1 VVFRS
6 LTSNAALTLI
16 HSFIVSRLDYCSA
29 LYVGLPAARV
39 GCLVRVMR
47 AAARLI
53 GRIARFGH
61 VSDYMRDV
69 LHWLP
74 FPQRITYRISALVWR
89 CLAGVAPVYLQEL
102 CCSTLSV
109 QRRGSLR
116 SSMQAELLVP
126 RSRTCIM
133 QRRAFSVAGPAIW
146 NELPVDLRLMH
157 RALAATFFSNLKTVL
172 FSRG

>member
-1 VVFRS
+1 
-6 LTSNAALTLI
+6 
-16 HSFIVSRLDYCSA
+16 
-29 LYVGLPAARV
+29 
-39 GCLVRVMR
+39 MR

-74 FPQRITYRISALVWR
+74 FPLRITYRISALVWR
-89 CLAGVAPVYLQEL
+89 CLTGVAPVYLQEL
-102 CCSTLSV
+102 CSTLSV

-116 SSMQAELLVP
+116 SSKQLELLAP
-126 RSRTCIM
+126 RSRTSIM
-133 QRRAFSVAGPAIW
+133 QGRAFSVAGPAIW

-157 RALAATFFSNLKTVL
+157 IEPLRPHSSLTSRL
-172 FSRG
+172 FSLAGVESGALL